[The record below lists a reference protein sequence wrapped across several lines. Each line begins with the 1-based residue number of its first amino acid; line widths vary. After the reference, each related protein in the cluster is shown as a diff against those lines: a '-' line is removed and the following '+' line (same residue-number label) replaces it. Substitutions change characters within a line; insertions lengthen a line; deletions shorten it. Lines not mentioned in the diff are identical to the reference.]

1 MLARAGLTTSLA
13 RLPGVVAGRAGRL
26 PLTFCNGH
34 VPPEC
39 LPSLFERLRNLP
51 HLRQLSFVDCGALTA
66 AAATPMPGVDFAT
79 ATAYRE
85 FADSLQTWL
94 DLCTVRV

>member
-1 MLARAGLTTSLA
+1 M
-13 RLPGVVAGRAGRL
+13 
-26 PLTFCNGH
+26 
-34 VPPEC
+34 PPEC